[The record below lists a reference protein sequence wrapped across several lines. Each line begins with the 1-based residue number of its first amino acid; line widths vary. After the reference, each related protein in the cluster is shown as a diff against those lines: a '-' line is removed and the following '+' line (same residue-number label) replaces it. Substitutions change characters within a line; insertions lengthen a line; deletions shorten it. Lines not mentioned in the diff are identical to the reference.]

1 MKISIVTKIFA
12 LFALV
17 ILMFAG
23 VSFYAVKE
31 LRHIG
36 QSLYDVNEG
45 FVPLTRVI
53 ARLDTAQKNQSI
65 DIQKV
70 FEAREPYVRGVL
82 VRLVLKYFPQVLQR
96 QIGQSFAHCTRMEL
110 VTRDPERLAF
120 VRQLRTRLKSVEARE
135 KELESIAQD
144 VLGRISREEGWMPSE
159 EQEQAVRLA
168 ERNFAREIQQVDD
181 FLDREISRNVSRV
194 EQQGDRAMWAA
205 TILTFAAL
213 ILGLALTLLSLLTL
227 KPIRGLTAAAR
238 RIGTGDY
245 SQPIEVRSTDEL
257 GVLAQEFDTMRRT
270 LQHREQVL
278 QQKQEELSRTLD
290 DLRTLTIHY
299 RNILKNLWLGVL
311 VTDEKGHLRTF
322 NPSSARLWERDLETF
337 MGRPVGELPLKEH
350 QTLGER
356 IDIDQALR
364 ARRSMTL
371 EAVELSEER
380 RVDLA
385 AVPFL
390 DETGVSKG
398 MLLIV
403 EDVTQRLITAEKL
416 LHSERLAAVGRIA
429 ARITHEIR
437 NPLSALGLNVEMLED
452 ELDDY
457 SRRDDVLPMLRIIT
471 KEVDRLHQITE
482 DYLHFARTPNRKP
495 AMVNLVTVIE
505 ETVRL
510 LSPECQS
517 RNVDC
522 ELKVTEAEMMSWAD
536 ENQVIQA
543 LQNLMRNAMEA
554 MPDGG
559 ELRVSMERQDG
570 EIVVSVADRGQA
582 IPENLREKI
591 WEPFFSTKETG
602 TGLGLAMTRQ
612 IVQEHGG
619 QLTYRAREGGGSILS
634 MSFPTVEETKKA

>member
-1 MKISIVTKIFA
+1 MKLSIVTKIFA

-36 QSLYDVNEG
+36 QSLYDINEG

-96 QIGQSFAHCTRMEL
+96 QIGQAFSHCSRMEL
-110 VTRDPERLAF
+110 VTRDPERLKF
-120 VRQLRTRLKSVEARE
+120 VRRLRSRLKSVEARE
-135 KELESIAQD
+135 RDLEKIAQD
-144 VLGRISREEGWMPSE
+144 VLGRIGNEEGWMPSE

-168 ERNFAREIQQVDD
+168 ERNFAREIQLVDD
-181 FLDREISRNVSRV
+181 FLDREITRNVSRV
-194 EQQGDRAMWAA
+194 EEQGDRAMWAA
-205 TILTFAAL
+205 AILTLTAL
-213 ILGLALTLLSLLTL
+213 VLGFALTLLSLLTL
-227 KPIRGLTAAAR
+227 KPIRGLTTAAR
-238 RIGTGDY
+238 RIGMGDY

-257 GVLAQEFDTMRRT
+257 GVLAQEFDTMRST
-270 LQHREQVL
+270 LQQREQSL

-311 VTDEKGHLRTF
+311 VTDERGRLQTF
-322 NPSSARLWERDLETF
+322 NSACTRLWERDLEPF
-337 MGRPVGELPLKEH
+337 VGHFVGELPLQGDE
-350 QTLGER
+350 TLGSKL
-356 IDIDQALR
+356 DIEQALG
-364 ARRSMTL
+364 ARRPMNL
-371 EAVELSEER
+371 EAVELAGER

-390 DETGVSKG
+390 DESGESKG
-398 MLLIV
+398 LLLIV
-403 EDVTQRLITAEKL
+403 EDVTLRLATAEKL
-416 LHSERLAAVGRIA
+416 LQSERLAAVGRIA

-452 ELDDY
+452 ELNDF
-457 SRRDDVLPMLRIIT
+457 SRRDEVLPMLRIIT
-471 KEVDRLHQITE
+471 REVDRLHQITE
-482 DYLHFARTPNRKP
+482 DYLRFARTPSRKP
-495 AMVNLVTVIE
+495 AAVNLVTVVE

-510 LSPECQS
+510 LSPECK
-517 RNVDC
+517 RRGVECIPMLPDT
-522 ELKVTEAEMMSWAD
+522 ELTSWAD

-559 ELRVSMERQDG
+559 ELRVSAEKEG
-570 EIVVSVADRGQA
+570 EDIVISVADRGQA
-582 IPENLREKI
+582 IPEELRDKI

-612 IVQEHGG
+612 IVQEHSGR
-619 QLTYRAREGGGSILS
+619 LTYLAREGGGSVLA
-634 MSFPTVEETKKA
+634 MSFPSKDAKEP